1 MSDSTSIET
10 LIAALRGSDLWVGL
24 FDAQDRLCWSNA
36 RFDALPESP
45 RHRDPAQAR
54 YRLELDDGR
63 ALWVSETLLP
73 DGSLLWM
80 AAELATNAA
89 APAPASTAASAAEQ
103 RDVLQ
108 RAAAALGE
116 PRGRRQPFSLA
127 VLGIDDPGHAR
138 PGVLNQF
145 VRHCRQHLR
154 PGDTLNALSDGE
166 FLLLLPGAG
175 PLASTAIVE
184 RLHRRLSDAPA
195 AATGAAVPNRF
206 SAGLAQAK
214 AGEELEALLQRA
226 RRALASARE
235 RAPGLSRIVFLDS

>member
-1 MSDSTSIET
+1 MSDSTET

-24 FDAQDRLCWSNA
+24 FDAQDRLSWSNA
-36 RFDALPESP
+36 RFDALPTQPP
-45 RHRDPAQAR
+45 RRRAPAQAR

-73 DGSLLWM
+73 DGGLLWV
-80 AAELATNAA
+80 AAELEAR
-89 APAPASTAASAAEQ
+89 APPPSTAPSTAEQ

-116 PRGRRQPFSLA
+116 PRGRRQPFSVA
-127 VLGIDDPGHAR
+127 VVEIDDPGQAH
-138 PGVLNQF
+138 PGLLNQF

-154 PGDTLNALSDGE
+154 PGDTLSPLSDGE

-175 PLASTAIVE
+175 PLAATAIVE
-184 RLHRRLSDAPA
+184 RLHRRLSDATSAAPA
-195 AATGAAVPNRF
+195 ATAPYRF

-214 AGEELEALLQRA
+214 SGEGLEALLQRA

-235 RAPGLSRIVFLDS
+235 RAPGLSRIVFLDA